1 MLMQGLSVPSPQLCS
16 TDPLPDPL
24 DLPSLPGS
32 PSVPVHT
39 FLEPEDKTGQAK
51 VRGALATTS
60 GVPYRTDDDTPASA
74 PEITIATTSRTTDW
88 RHRKAGSASG
98 TTRKVYTCKT
108 CGKPMTTS
116 GHTQFR
122 GQRYCPDAPG
132 QISKDEWLAQKRAD
146 AKRGK
151 E

>member
-24 DLPSLPGS
+24 DL

-74 PEITIATTSRTTDW
+74 PEITIATTTDN
-88 RHRKAGSASG
+88 
-98 TTRKVYTCKT
+98 
-108 CGKPMTTS
+108 
-116 GHTQFR
+116 
-122 GQRYCPDAPG
+122 
-132 QISKDEWLAQKRAD
+132 
-146 AKRGK
+146 
-151 E
+151 